1 MHRFRAFTIL
11 LHLFYFALAK
21 GNRYGETVKAKNLM
35 IPIQEFLKPDQTLK
49 EAVNL
54 LRAARRDEERQG
66 VKGLPVLDDHHKLVG
81 ILSMQDILK
90 AVYPS
95 YMSMANLG
103 NFTWD
108 GMVESLAKRAGAER
122 VAAHMSR
129 DLWTVQEHDSLMEC
143 VDLMIKHNIMRLPV
157 LDDVG
162 KVVGM
167 IYERDVFN
175 VITAAML
182 DESPGEEK

>member
-1 MHRFRAFTIL
+1 
-11 LHLFYFALAK
+11 
-21 GNRYGETVKAKNLM
+21 VKAKDLM
-35 IPIQEFLKPDQTLK
+35 IPIQEFLKPDHTLK

-54 LRAARRDEERQG
+54 LRSAKRDVERQG
-66 VKGLPVLDDHHKLVG
+66 VKGLPVLDTHHKLIG
-81 ILSMQDILK
+81 ILSMRDILK
-90 AVYPS
+90 AVYPP

-108 GMVESLAKRAGAER
+108 GMVESLAKKAGAER
-122 VAAHMSR
+122 VMAHMSR
-129 DLWTVQEHDSLMEC
+129 ELWTVQEHDSLMEC
-143 VDLMIKHNIMRLPV
+143 VDMMIKHNVMRLPV
-157 LDDVG
+157 LDHSG

-182 DESPGEEK
+182 EESPVGEK

>member
-1 MHRFRAFTIL
+1 M
-11 LHLFYFALAK
+11 
-21 GNRYGETVKAKNLM
+21 KAKDIM

-54 LRAARRDEERQG
+54 LRSARRDVERQG
-66 VKGLPVLDDHHKLVG
+66 VKGLPVLDANQKLIG

-108 GMVESLAKRAGAER
+108 GMVESLARKAGAES

-129 DLWTVQEHDSLMEC
+129 DLWTVQERDSMMEC
-143 VDLMIKHNIMRLPV
+143 VDLIIKHNIMRLPV
-157 LDDVG
+157 LDDAG
-162 KVVGM
+162 NVVGM
-167 IYERDVFN
+167 IYERDVFK

-182 DESPGEEK
+182 DESPGGGK

>member
-1 MHRFRAFTIL
+1 
-11 LHLFYFALAK
+11 
-21 GNRYGETVKAKNLM
+21 VKAKDIM

-54 LRAARRDEERQG
+54 LRSARRDEERQG
-66 VKGLPVLDDHHKLVG
+66 VKGLPVLDANQKLIG

-108 GMVESLAKRAGAER
+108 GMVESLARKAGAES

-129 DLWTVQEHDSLMEC
+129 ELWTVQERDSMMEC
-143 VDLMIKHNIMRLPV
+143 VDLMIKHNVKRLPV
-157 LDDVG
+157 LDQSG
-162 KVVGM
+162 KVIGM
-167 IYERDVFN
+167 IYERDVFDA
-175 VITAAML
+175 ITSSML
-182 DESPGEEK
+182 DKKQGGAG

>member
-1 MHRFRAFTIL
+1 
-11 LHLFYFALAK
+11 
-21 GNRYGETVKAKNLM
+21 VKVKDLM
-35 IPIQEFLKPDQTLK
+35 IPIHDFLRPDVTLK

-54 LRAARRDEERQG
+54 LHIARRDAEKQG
-66 VKGLPVLDDHHKLVG
+66 VKGLPVLDDHYKLIG
-81 ILSMQDILK
+81 ILSMRDILK

-95 YMSMANLG
+95 YMSMMNLG

-108 GMVESLAKRAGAER
+108 GMLESLAKRAGAEK

-129 DLWTVQEHDSLMEC
+129 DLWTVQENDSLMEC
-143 VDLMIKHNIMRLPV
+143 VDLMIKHDIKRVPV
-157 LDDVG
+157 LDQSG

-175 VITAAML
+175 TITNAMF
-182 DESPGEEK
+182 DDPPEGEK

>member
-1 MHRFRAFTIL
+1 
-11 LHLFYFALAK
+11 
-21 GNRYGETVKAKNLM
+21 M
-35 IPIQEFLKPDQTLK
+35 IPIREFLKPDHTLK

-54 LRAARRDEERQG
+54 LRSAKRDAERQG
-66 VKGLPVLDDHHKLVG
+66 VKGLPFLDASQKLVG

-90 AVYPS
+90 AVYPF

-122 VAAHMSR
+122 VTAHMSR
-129 DLWTVQEHDSLMEC
+129 DLGTVQERDSMMKC
-143 VDLMIKHNIMRLPV
+143 VDLMIKHNIKHLPI

-162 KVVGM
+162 NIVGM
-167 IYERDVFN
+167 IDEGDVFN
-175 VITAAML
+175 VIAAAML
-182 DESPGEEK
+182 DERPGGGT